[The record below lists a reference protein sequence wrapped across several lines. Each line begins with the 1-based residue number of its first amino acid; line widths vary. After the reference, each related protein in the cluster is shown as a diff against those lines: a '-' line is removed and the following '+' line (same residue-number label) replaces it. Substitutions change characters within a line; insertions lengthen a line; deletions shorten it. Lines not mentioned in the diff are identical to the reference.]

1 MSLGANRSVPMM
13 EYTAPPLICC
23 FCNGEMPVGPR
34 AEEAEESARIAFLD
48 LLPGD
53 GAAAFRAR
61 EQSFYCH
68 LGCFRERL
76 HDPAA
81 LLPNRY
87 DDEEEE
93 ANREKVLDAL
103 GELTA
108 DLITFGENGPFRER
122 LFASPAERW
131 IEVAELCAGLPDA
144 QIRLSELS
152 ERAGTEIK
160 LLVQHLPDPLDPA
173 DEYSLIVFCEP
184 SHPWSTAIVHLRG
197 Y

>member
-1 MSLGANRSVPMM
+1 MR
-13 EYTAPPLICC
+13 ETAPPLICC

-34 AEEAEESARIAFLD
+34 AEDAEESARIAYLD
-48 LLPGD
+48 LLPGE
-53 GAAAFRAR
+53 GAATFRAR
-61 EQSFYCH
+61 EQTFHCH

-81 LLPNRY
+81 LLPFQY
-87 DDEEEE
+87 DDGEE

-103 GELTA
+103 GGLAA
-108 DLITFGENGPFRER
+108 DLITFEENSLFRER

-131 IEVAELCAGLPDA
+131 IGVAELCAGLPGA
-144 QIRLSELS
+144 QQRLIEIS
-152 ERAGTEIK
+152 ERAGADLE
-160 LLVQHLPDPLDPA
+160 LLVQHAPDPLDSN

-184 SHPWSTAIVHLRG
+184 GFPWSSAIIHLRG